1 MKAFI
6 LALAMGASA
15 TAVAAQDYTLR
26 FAHQLP
32 PQHYLA
38 QEYETWAQNI
48 ENRSGGAINV
58 EIFPAAQ
65 AFKPDQVFP
74 AVAQGRIEAGMQ
86 MTFQWGN
93 TVPEMAI
100 MTVPYMLT
108 NEVQADKFVNGSAA
122 QKIIEDELSS
132 KGVKNLA
139 WLYMGNT
146 TVFMSKDKMLLEPA
160 DLNGL
165 RIRGLD
171 KVYDAGIEAVGAEA
185 VIMPGSEVY
194 QALQTGIVKAAVG
207 DLLGIDSRK
216 YYEVQNYAN
225 VTPTNAVFSHI
236 IINPAWYEKLD
247 EDARKA
253 LDEASGELQARLIA
267 TFPDRA
273 AEGWERVKD
282 KIELHQQTPEEAAT
296 WKAEMQPASIEMFL
310 KGASKNGQ
318 ALIAAMEDLNQ

>member
-1 MKAFI
+1 MKSYI
-6 LALAMGASA
+6 LALAMGVAATAASA
-15 TAVAAQDYTLR
+15 QDHTLR

-38 QEYETWAQNI
+38 QEYETWA
-48 ENRSGGAINV
+48 EAVEKKSDGAIDV

-93 TVPEMAI
+93 TIPEMAV

-108 NEVQADKFVNGSAA
+108 NEEQAARFVDDSAA
-122 QKIIEDELSS
+122 RKIIEDELAK
-132 KGVKNLA
+132 KGVQNLA

-146 TVFMSKDKMLLEPA
+146 TVFMSKDEMILQPE
-160 DLNGL
+160 DLKGL

-171 KVYDAGIEAVGAEA
+171 KVYDAGLEAVGAEA

-216 YYEVQNYAN
+216 YYEVQNFAN
-225 VTPTNAVFSHI
+225 VTPTNTVFAHI
-236 IINPAWYEKLD
+236 IINPDWYAKLD
-247 EDARKA
+247 DKSREA
-253 LDEASGELQARLIA
+253 LDAASAELQDRLIE
-267 TFPDRA
+267 TFPARA
-273 AEGWERVKD
+273 AEGWEKVKD
-282 KIELHQQTPEEAAT
+282 KIELHQQTPEEAEA
-296 WKAEMQPASIEMFL
+296 WKAAMQPASIEVFL
-310 KGASKNGQ
+310 EGATENGQ
-318 ALIAAMEDLNQ
+318 ALIEAIEELRQ